1 MIGFLRQ
8 MAQYGDDAV
17 KFAKSLL
24 DDGATVTAARQATI
38 RKFGGSGGKTPS
50 RFPAG
55 RPQLKATR
63 PSMAAAT
70 KVVKP
75 RAKPGGVNKGAD
87 APKLSKPTG
96 GKGRATVKAQTPSVR
111 ASRPNLQATR
121 PALAASTK
129 VVKPRAKPG
138 GVNKGASPKGGVTIT
153 RTKIKPPAPKPKP
166 KSTTGRK
173 IAKGAGAA
181 AATLAVTKMIQDA
194 MKRREALANM
204 PLPKS
209 KPAKPKG
216 RAKPGGT
223 GKGQDP
229 KKAPPRAGSGPA
241 TRGSAKR
248 GATKTITAGKG
259 VGFGPKGNI
268 FPSSPA
274 ERAALMKM
282 YGGTGS
288 AAAKAAKAGKQG
300 NLEAGRKA
308 YEAAKKKRLSTVKK
322 SSGKKVVP
330 PKYKGFSK
338 LPEKVQKKMDP
349 AAAKKYKYGKKVASY
364 KKGKSVGSGVVA
376 RQVKGF
382 GAARR
387 PKK

>member
-1 MIGFLRQ
+1 MSAALFNSLLK
-8 MAQYGDDAV
+8 YGDDAV

-55 RPQLKATR
+55 RPQLKAAR
-63 PSMAAAT
+63 PALAAAP
-70 KVVKP
+70 KVK

-87 APKLSKPTG
+87 APKLSKPTTG
-96 GKGRATVKAQTPSVR
+96 PGRATVKAQTPPVR
-111 ASRPNLQATR
+111 ATRPQLKAAR
-121 PALAASTK
+121 PALAAATK
-129 VVKPRAKPG
+129 VKRAKPG
-138 GVNKGASPKGGVTIT
+138 GVNKGADPKGGVTIT

-166 KSTTGRK
+166 KSNVKRNL
-173 IAKGAGAA
+173 AKGAGAA

-209 KPAKPKG
+209 KPAKPEKPK

-248 GATKTITAGKG
+248 GATKTVTAGKG

-268 FPSSPA
+268 FPSSSA

-288 AAAKAAKAGKQG
+288 AAARAAKAGKQG

-330 PKYKGFSK
+330 SKYKGFSK

>member
-24 DDGATVTAARQATI
+24 DDGATVTSARQATI

-55 RPQLKATR
+55 RPQLKASR
-63 PSMAAAT
+63 PALAAAP
-70 KVVKP
+70 KVK

-87 APKLSKPTG
+87 APKLSKPTAG
-96 GKGRATVKAQTPSVR
+96 PGRATVKAQTPPVR
-111 ASRPNLQATR
+111 ATRPELKAAR
-121 PALAASTK
+121 PALAAAPK
-129 VVKPRAKPG
+129 IKRAKPG
-138 GVNKGASPKGGVTIT
+138 GVNKGADPKGGVTIT

-166 KSTTGRK
+166 KSNVKRNL
-173 IAKGAGAA
+173 AKAAGASTA
-181 AATLAVTKMIQDA
+181 ALAVTKILQDA
-194 MKRREALANM
+194 IDKRNAMANM
-204 PLPKS
+204 PLPKPKPA
-209 KPAKPKG
+209 KPAKPK

-248 GATKTITAGKG
+248 GATKRVTAGKN

-288 AAAKAAKAGKQG
+288 AAARAAKAGKQG

-322 SSGKKVVP
+322 SSGRKVVP
-330 PKYKGFSK
+330 SKYKGFSK

-349 AAAKKYKYGKKVASY
+349 SAAKKYKYGKKVASY

>member
-1 MIGFLRQ
+1 MSAALLNSLAKF
-8 MAQYGDDAV
+8 GDDAV
-17 KFAKSLL
+17 RFAKGLL

-38 RKFGGSGGKTPS
+38 RRFGGSGGKTPS

-55 RPQLKATR
+55 RPQLKAAR
-63 PSMAAAT
+63 PALAAAP
-70 KVVKP
+70 KVK
-75 RAKPGGVNKGAD
+75 RAKPGGINKGAD
-87 APKLSKPTG
+87 APKLSKPTTG
-96 GKGRATVKAQTPSVR
+96 PGRATVRAQTPSVQ
-111 ASRPNLQATR
+111 AMRPQLKAAR
-121 PALAASTK
+121 PALAAATK
-129 VVKPRAKPG
+129 VKRAKPG
-138 GVNKGASPKGGVTIT
+138 GVNKGADPKGGVTIT

-166 KSTTGRK
+166 KSKVKRNL
-173 IAKGAGAA
+173 AKGAGATA
-181 AATLAVTKMIQDA
+181 AALAVTKMIRDA
-194 MKRREALANM
+194 IDRKNAMADM
-204 PLPKS
+204 PLPQS
-209 KPAKPKG
+209 KPAKPTKPK
-216 RAKPGGT
+216 RAKPGGV

-248 GATKTITAGKG
+248 GATKTVTAGKG

-288 AAAKAAKAGKQG
+288 AAARAAKAGKQG

-322 SSGKKVVP
+322 NTGKKVVP
-330 PKYKGFSK
+330 SKYKGFSK
-338 LPEKVQKKMDP
+338 LPEKVQRKMNP
-349 AAAKKYKYGKKVASY
+349 VAAAKY
-364 KKGKSVGSGVVA
+364 KKGKRVSSGVVA

>member
-24 DDGATVTAARQATI
+24 DDGATVTAARQATV

-55 RPQLKATR
+55 RPQLKAAR
-63 PSMAAAT
+63 PALAAAP
-70 KVVKP
+70 KVK

-87 APKLSKPTG
+87 APKLSKPTTG
-96 GKGRATVKAQTPSVR
+96 PGRATVKKQTPPVR
-111 ASRPNLQATR
+111 ATRPQLKAAR
-121 PALAASTK
+121 PALAATTK
-129 VVKPRAKPG
+129 VKRAKPG
-138 GVNKGASPKGGVTIT
+138 GVNKGADPKGGVTIT

-166 KSTTGRK
+166 KSN
-173 IAKGAGAA
+173 AKRNLAKAAGASA
-181 AATLAVTKMIQDA
+181 AALAVTKILQDA
-194 MKRREALANM
+194 IDKRNAMANM
-204 PLPKS
+204 PLPKP
-209 KPAKPKG
+209 KPAKPK
-216 RAKPGGT
+216 RAKPGGI

-248 GATKTITAGKG
+248 GATKTVTAGKN

-268 FPSSPA
+268 FPGSPA

-288 AAAKAAKAGKQG
+288 AAARAAKAGKQG

-322 SSGKKVVP
+322 SSGKKVAP
-330 PKYKGFSK
+330 SKYKGFSK

-349 AAAKKYKYGKKVASY
+349 IAAKKYKYGKKVASY